1 MRPGRMREGA
11 RTHLSAWA
19 CGSLVT
25 SLPRGI
31 ASFPLH
37 PPAHLPSPAH
47 LVACSRRAGPGR
59 ARVRG
64 VRRRA
69 EAAHHR
75 AHLPYAALAP
85 QARRGGRPHS
95 NLSPNL
101 HSQPDSYPQPLPG
114 ARADAATR
122 GVRYARRPPLPQA
135 ALTARVLAG
144 GRLMDPPSAASPN
157 CQIGRGSFGRCRF
170 CVWGGW
176 VRWGGCQFPGV
187 QSFSSDTVCPPV
199 RCHPPPEN
207 FLVNPSTERD
217 ARERD
222 GIVGDHDRVDRH
234 VTTLLRHDSTTRA
247 AVRAKPAA
255 AERSRSDGLGTPP
268 TAWHAHRPDAAGST
282 ARAAGVSA

>member
-1 MRPGRMREGA
+1 MRPVRVREGA
-11 RTHLSAWA
+11 RRHLSVWA
-19 CGSLVT
+19 CAPLVI

-31 ASFPLH
+31 DPPLH

-75 AHLPYAALAP
+75 AHLPHAALVA
-85 QARRGGRPHS
+85 QGWRGGRPHS
-95 NLSPNL
+95 NPSPNL

-144 GRLMDPPSAASPN
+144 GRLMDPPSAASPA
-157 CQIGRGSFGRCRF
+157 CQIGRGSLTRCLF
-170 CVWGGW
+170 V
-176 VRWGGCQFPGV
+176 F
-187 QSFSSDTVCPPV
+187 F
-199 RCHPPPEN
+199 E
-207 FLVNPSTERD
+207 
-217 ARERD
+217 
-222 GIVGDHDRVDRH
+222 
-234 VTTLLRHDSTTRA
+234 
-247 AVRAKPAA
+247 
-255 AERSRSDGLGTPP
+255 SR
-268 TAWHAHRPDAAGST
+268 
-282 ARAAGVSA
+282 